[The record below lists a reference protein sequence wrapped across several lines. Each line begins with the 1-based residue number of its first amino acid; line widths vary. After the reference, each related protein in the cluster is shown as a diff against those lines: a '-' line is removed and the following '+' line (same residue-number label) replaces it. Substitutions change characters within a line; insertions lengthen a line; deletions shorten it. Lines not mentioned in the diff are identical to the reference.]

1 MQLVHLRVIHLG
13 DGGVHLHANAIFVHV
28 ANACKRFL
36 KRAIFSTKRILTCF
50 VRKIKRHGNTR
61 NIVLV
66 NFSSNLVGN
75 HGAVGADN
83 RMQAFFVRVVDNIP
97 DVSAHQRLA
106 AR

>member
-1 MQLVHLRVIHLG
+1 MQLVHHRVIHLG

-28 ANACKRFL
+28 ANARKRFL
-36 KRAIFSTKRILTCF
+36 KRSIFPAKRILTCF
-50 VRKIKRHGNTR
+50 VRKIKRHGNAR
-61 NIVLV
+61 NVVLV
-66 NFSSNLVGN
+66 NFSGNLVGN